1 MSARTAPLRE
11 HDHKPQPIASSHL
24 ADRDGHT
31 WRISTTGYQVR
42 QCAIALPC
50 QCQRAAAPPARQ
62 AQPAAKLATM
72 PRRKAKQ

>member
-50 QCQRAAAPPARQ
+50 QCQQPAASSQP
-62 AQPAAKLATM
+62 QPAAKLATM